1 MFEQTKIAI
10 KAHFVNEQI
19 AVNNF
24 KVAVNKI
31 DGIYQPAEEARQ
43 IQAFKVS
50 MNDKMNET
58 GNSGVDVASKEI
70 LEVRN
75 KVISIIT
82 APPSETVFNDFKAIH
97 EHGAPIST
105 TAVQAYLDK
114 YKMNYTDYCI
124 ILKALKETQSYDS
137 VVVPDGEWVFK
148 LLNTLKDHVT
158 WFFLK
163 GYRGESERY
172 NQTVIDNEMLYI
184 DKIASYIEP
193 FLAGE
198 YQPRYE
204 A

>member
-58 GNSGVDVASKEI
+58 GNSGVDVAYKEI
-70 LEVRN
+70 LDVRN

-82 APPSETVFNDFKAIH
+82 APPSDTVFNDFKAIDDRCH
-97 EHGAPIST
+97 
-105 TAVQAYLDK
+105 K
-114 YKMNYTDYCI
+114 I
-124 ILKALKETQSYDS
+124 I
-137 VVVPDGEWVFK
+137 FR
-148 LLNTLKDHVT
+148 
-158 WFFLK
+158 F
-163 GYRGESERY
+163 
-172 NQTVIDNEMLYI
+172 
-184 DKIASYIEP
+184 
-193 FLAGE
+193 
-198 YQPRYE
+198 
-204 A
+204 